1 MESSAKSPKI
11 LDPQQLKIFAKIE
24 WKRYTTVILC
34 KKSLKDLDPLPP
46 KNEGVSHIFG
56 APSFSCAA
64 GPFEANSYKGPSC
77 AASSW
82 TIHYPVEEKRSGTA
96 RLLLPSVILVP
107 GWVCGEGAL
116 LAWGSFLASHG
127 FVAMTIGTKS
137 PARDMPPHR
146 AAALLAAAATLRR
159 ENDRHDAPVAGRV
172 DMGRVAFMGY
182 SLGGGGVLISAGAAA
197 AAGDPFPKA
206 VVALAPHA
214 GIGIECPDF
223 VKRHVETN
231 SKVPVL
237 IICGDEDKQAPHNA
251 FSRPMYEGIPSGTP
265 KMFFQ
270 VRGGDHGVVNGPA
283 GTGTLQKFVPLLDC
297 LACHLCALCCW
308 PPCFQRCW
316 ALNRPVGKHT
326 DVDATTAAATGS
338 GAIGGVAV
346 AWLKL
351 FLNGDETQRAVL
363 SEPRSSP
370 TSASAFETNLNVVQ
384 SNDSREVKVVDLS
397 EASC

>member
-1 MESSAKSPKI
+1 M
-11 LDPQQLKIFAKIE
+11 
-24 WKRYTTVILC
+24 
-34 KKSLKDLDPLPP
+34 
-46 KNEGVSHIFG
+46 
-56 APSFSCAA
+56 
-64 GPFEANSYKGPSC
+64 
-77 AASSW
+77 
-82 TIHYPVEEKRSGTA
+82 
-96 RLLLPSVILVP
+96 LLPSVILVP
-107 GWVCGEGAL
+107 GWICGEGAL

-197 AAGDPFPKA
+197 AAEGDPFPKA

-214 GIGIECPDF
+214 GKGITCPDF

-237 IICGDEDKQAPHNA
+237 IICGDEDKQAPHDA

-270 VRGGDHGVVNGPA
+270 VRGGDHGVVLGPA
-283 GTGTLQKFVPLLDC
+283 GTGTVQKFVPLLDC

-326 DVDATTAAATGS
+326 GVDATTAAATGS

-351 FLNGDETQRAVL
+351 FLNGDETQRAIL
-363 SEPRSSP
+363 SEPRSAP
-370 TSASAFETNLNVVQ
+370 TSASAFETNLNVVR
-384 SNDSREVKVVDLS
+384 SIDDSREVKAVDLS
-397 EASC
+397 SEAS